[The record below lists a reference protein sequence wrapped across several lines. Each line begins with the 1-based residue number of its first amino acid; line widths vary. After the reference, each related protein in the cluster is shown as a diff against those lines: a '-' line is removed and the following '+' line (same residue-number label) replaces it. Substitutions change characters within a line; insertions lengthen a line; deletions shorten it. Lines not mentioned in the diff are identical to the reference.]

1 MNKYDSYKD
10 SDIQWIGK
18 IPISWGTKKLK
29 FLGTV
34 YGGLTGKKGDDFGD
48 EDNPKNKQYIPYTNI
63 FNNTFI
69 SNDHF
74 DYVVLEKDE
83 KQNLVK
89 KNDLFILMSS
99 ENYEDLGKTSI
110 LVDDCEELYLNT
122 FCKGFRTTK
131 ENMNPIFINYQL
143 QGHLHRE
150 LISVEGSGFTR
161 INLRQGKLLN
171 TPILITSLKE
181 QNKIVSYLDNKVH
194 QIDELIIKIQQK
206 IELLRE
212 QRTSLVNEVV
222 TKGLNPNVEMK
233 NSGIE
238 WIEEIPSHWDVM
250 KLKRVGKTFGGLTGK
265 CGDDFGQ
272 EDNPLNKSYIPY
284 TNILRN
290 RYISKEH
297 FDFVTIKPEE
307 TQNKVKRLDLFFLM
321 SSENFD
327 DLGKTSILTDEV
339 EELYLNSF
347 CKGFRV
353 HNTNTNPL
361 FLNYQLNGNVFKKL
375 ISINGFGFTRIN
387 LRQDKLLNISIL
399 LPTPQEQEQIVL
411 YLDKKTKII
420 DESIS
425 KEEERI
431 KLLKEYK
438 QSLISEVVTGKKRVV

>member
-18 IPISWGTKKLK
+18 IPISWNTKKLK

-69 SNDHF
+69 SSDHF
-74 DYVVLEKDE
+74 DHVVLEKDE

-99 ENYEDLGKTSI
+99 ENYEDLGRTSI
-110 LVDDCEELYLNT
+110 LVDDCEELYLNS
-122 FCKGFRTTK
+122 FCKGFRITK

-161 INLRQGKLLN
+161 INLRQDKLLN
-171 TPILITSLKE
+171 TPILITSFKE

-194 QIDELIIKIQQK
+194 QIDELKIKIQQK

-212 QRTSLVNEVV
+212 QRTTVINEVV

-233 NSGIE
+233 ESGVE
-238 WIEEIPSHWDVM
+238 WIGKIPSHWNIIRGKYILKILTGVYPSEIIEDKDGEHFVKVDDLNYVENSYYLSSS
-250 KLKRVGKTFGGLTGK
+250 KLKIR
-265 CGDDFGQ
+265 DFGKNTL
-272 EDNPLNKSYIPY
+272 EGGI
-284 TNILRN
+284 ILFPKRGM
-290 RYISKEH
+290 
-297 FDFVTIKPEE
+297 TIF
-307 TQNKVKRLDLFFLM
+307 TNKVVITKSRCFIDPNLMGIKVFDSFNKIFLFYLLKNRGLGDICD
-321 SSENFD
+321 SSTIPQINNKHIYPLKF
-327 DLGKTSILTDEV
+327 V
-339 EELYLNSF
+339 
-347 CKGFRV
+347 
-353 HNTNTNPL
+353 NPP
-361 FLNYQLNGNVFKKL
+361 
-375 ISINGFGFTRIN
+375 IN
-387 LRQDKLLNISIL
+387 
-399 LPTPQEQEQIVL
+399 EQEQIVL
-411 YLDKKTKII
+411 YLDKKLKLI

-425 KEEERI
+425 KEEKRV

-438 QSLISEVVTGKKRVV
+438 QSLISEVVTGKKKVV